1 MPLGTPFLF
10 PNDDTWGQPPLRC
23 TQGRLSAVRPSEAR
37 RSLQIPRGL
46 KSARNDNLEKRSVA
60 ARLKAAPFQSN
71 FPFEAW
77 LKPCPPDL
85 ASLLHGRDARAYIAN
100 RAPAPHTATSLLRRL
115 CSKAA
120 KHPGA
125 SGPCHQSF

>member
-1 MPLGTPFLF
+1 MTRGD
-10 PNDDTWGQPPLRC
+10 NPPRF

-71 FPFEAW
+71 FPLR

-100 RAPAPHTATSLLRRL
+100 RGGRRRPLHTQLLPCSGAFARRR
-115 CSKAA
+115 
-120 KHPGA
+120 
-125 SGPCHQSF
+125 QSIW

>member
-1 MPLGTPFLF
+1 MI
-10 PNDDTWGQPPLRC
+10 TWGQP
-23 TQGRLSAVRPSEAR
+23 LSPVLPSEAR
-37 RSLQIPRGL
+37 RFTSNSSRTEVRSERQFRKKISCGAA
-46 KSARNDNLEKRSVA
+46 KSRALSKQFSV
-60 ARLKAAPFQSN
+60 
-71 FPFEAW
+71 EAW

-120 KHPGA
+120 KHPAA